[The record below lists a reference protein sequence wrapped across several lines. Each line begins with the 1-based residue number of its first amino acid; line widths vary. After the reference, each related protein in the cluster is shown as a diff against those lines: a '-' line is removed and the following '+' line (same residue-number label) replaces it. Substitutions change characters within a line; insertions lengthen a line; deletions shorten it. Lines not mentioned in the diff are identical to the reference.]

1 MLDAG
6 GCAVMTLGPPRVPL
20 SAMLDLRSVLAALCF
35 DRSAS
40 PVGEQERSDKAL
52 PPAPSQ
58 CELMLRRDHVLSV
71 VEPNARNEILRALAE
86 ILLAAAESAGR
97 REVRDDQA
105 R

>member
-6 GCAVMTLGPPRVPL
+6 ACAVMTLGPPRVPF
-20 SAMLDLRSVLAALCF
+20 SAMLDLRSVLAALGF

-40 PVGEQERSDKAL
+40 PVGEQERSKAL

-58 CELMLRRDHVLSV
+58 CELLPRRDHALSV

-86 ILLAAAESAGR
+86 ILLAAAESVGR
-97 REVRDDQA
+97 REERDDEA